1 MRRKRA
7 YIDTNVF
14 IYVAVKHPDFFDK
27 CNEVLKYLVK
37 GEYEA
42 YGSELILFELFG
54 ALSRINATAAY
65 EATIYYL
72 DLPIKLLNLSRSALL
87 IAKEIAKESKIT
99 YDAIHAAIMME
110 NHINVIITEDLKDWL
125 KIKNVWSKV
134 AKKLQLKDIGD
145 LLVVS
150 PTQGTF

>member
-1 MRRKRA
+1 MKGKRA
-7 YIDTNVF
+7 YIDTNIFV
-14 IYVAVKHPDFFDK
+14 YVAVKHPDFFNK
-27 CNEVLKYLVK
+27 CNEVLKYLIK

-65 EATIYYL
+65 EATVYYL
-72 DLPIKLLNLSRSALL
+72 DLPIKLLNLGRSTLL
-87 IAKEIAKESKIT
+87 IAKEIAKESEIT

-110 NHINVIITEDLKDWL
+110 NRINVIITEDLKDWL
-125 KIKNVWSKV
+125 EIKNVWNKV
-134 AKKLQLKDIGD
+134 AKKLRLKDIGD

-150 PTQGTF
+150 PTQGTL